1 MFCIRCGTHLP
12 EEAAFC
18 SSCGAPVT
26 TGADASGA
34 AIPPPPRSPSHGL
47 PSRPNRSQPTR
58 VRGYAGFWRRF
69 WSYLIDRFILGVA
82 FLPVGFMVF
91 VPMLA
96 TESVDWTD
104 TDLPAEAITAFLG
117 ATFTV
122 AFLALLGSWFYY
134 ALLQSSS
141 RQATLGQLAL
151 GLHVTDLEGRRISFA
166 RASGRH
172 FATVLTGLTFGIGYL
187 IVLFT
192 TRKQTLHDLV
202 ARHPR
207 GAVSRRGLPAAV
219 GSWLPGP
226 GMRPVP
232 MRDEMRHT

>member
-1 MFCIRCGTHLP
+1 MFCLHCGAHLP
-12 EEAAFC
+12 EGAAFC

-26 TGADASGA
+26 AGTEASGTA
-34 AIPPPPRSPSHGL
+34 EPPPAANSGPWAAPPAEPFAAGAA
-47 PSRPNRSQPTR
+47 
-58 VRGYAGFWRRF
+58 VVYGGFWRRL
-69 WSYLIDRFILGVA
+69 WSHLIDRFILGVV
-82 FLPVGFMVF
+82 FMPVGFMVF

-96 TESVDWTD
+96 TRSGGWTD

-117 ATFTV
+117 ATLTV

-134 ALLQSSS
+134 ALMQSSS

-151 GLHVTDLEGRRISFA
+151 GLRVTDLEGRRVSFA

-187 IVLFT
+187 IMLFT

-202 ARHPR
+202 AGTVVVR
-207 GAVSRRGLPAAV
+207 
-219 GSWLPGP
+219 
-226 GMRPVP
+226 
-232 MRDEMRHT
+232 

>member
-1 MFCIRCGTHLP
+1 MFCIRCGTMLP
-12 EEAAFC
+12 EGAAFC

-26 TGADASGA
+26 TGTETAAAAEPPPAANSGPWAAAAAGPFAAGA
-34 AIPPPPRSPSHGL
+34 ALVYG
-47 PSRPNRSQPTR
+47 
-58 VRGYAGFWRRF
+58 GFWRRF
-69 WSYLIDRFILGVA
+69 WSYLIDRFILGVV
-82 FLPVGFMVF
+82 FMPVGFMVF

-96 TESVDWTD
+96 TQSGGWTD

-117 ATFTV
+117 ATLTV

-134 ALLQSSS
+134 ALMQSSS

-151 GLHVTDLEGRRISFA
+151 GLRVTDLEGRRISFA

-172 FATVLTGLTFGIGYL
+172 FATVLTGLTFGIGYV

-202 ARHPR
+202 AGTVVVR
-207 GAVSRRGLPAAV
+207 
-219 GSWLPGP
+219 
-226 GMRPVP
+226 
-232 MRDEMRHT
+232 